1 MDERVRFIA
10 AVKEDP
16 GGNFALLCPEV
27 VRATASE
34 YGRNKRRASAKA
46 KAAALPKDKLE
57 PKPSPEPD
65 LDPTEEDMD
74 DTDA

>member
-1 MDERVRFIA
+1 MAFVFDEH
-10 AVKEDP
+10 
-16 GGNFALLCPEV
+16 PEV

-34 YGRNKRRASAKA
+34 FGRNRRRASAKAKA
-46 KAAALPKDKLE
+46 KAAALPKDKGE

-65 LDPTEEDMD
+65 LNPTEEDID